1 MSQCDIE
8 LVYEV
13 EGSKRTRLIVIEPS
27 AINAMRALRQI
38 SPTADEAGGVLIG
51 ERRGKHFVVKEVT
64 TPSTEDLASRFSFT
78 RKYSHHQLAIVNA
91 NRNSGG
97 TSNYLG
103 EWHTHPQDQPY
114 PSSIDFQNWNFNFKG
129 QKPCLVAV
137 VGRDSDWWALHE
149 NGKFYNLVSL
159 TSFS

>member
-13 EGSKRTRLIVIEPS
+13 EGSNGTRLVVIEPR
-27 AINAMRALRQI
+27 AVNAMRALRQI
-38 SPTADEAGGVLIG
+38 DPAAHEAGGVLIG
-51 ERRGKHFVVKEVT
+51 ERRGENFIVKEVT
-64 TPSTEDLASRFSFT
+64 TPSTEDRASRFRFI
-78 RKYSHHQLAIVNA
+78 RKFFHHQLAIVNA
-91 NRNSGG
+91 NRLSGG

-103 EWHTHPQDQPY
+103 EWHTHPQDLPY
-114 PSSIDFQNWNFNFKG
+114 PSSLDFQNWKLNLRG

-137 VGRDSDWWALHE
+137 VGRDGDWWSLHE

-159 TSFS
+159 TTFS

>member
-13 EGSKRTRLIVIEPS
+13 EGSNGTRFVVIEPL
-27 AINAMRALRQI
+27 AINAMRSLRQI
-38 SPTADEAGGVLIG
+38 SPTAFEAGGVLIG
-51 ERRGKHFVVKEVT
+51 ERRGESFVVKEIT
-64 TPSTEDLASRFSFT
+64 IPSPEDRASRFHFI
-78 RKYSHHQLAIVNA
+78 RQCSHHQLAIVGV
-91 NRNSGG
+91 NRRSGG

-114 PSSIDFQNWNFNFKG
+114 PSSIDFKNWRSSLRD

-137 VGRDSDWWALHE
+137 VGRGGDWWALHE
-149 NGKFYNLVSL
+149 NGKFHNLVSL
-159 TSFS
+159 STFS